1 MNNKILVVGLPFFA
15 NKYQYLVESY
25 DDLGFKVKVLINSS
39 DKLASELYSVDY
51 QLAGKSKILRMF
63 RYLSCIF
70 NYKPKYIDCYD
81 YSILTLYY
89 VVIARLLN
97 VKIRVWLIGGEL
109 TCDLTHVNEKSAIKS
124 LFIRLK
130 CSLTK
135 LSLVFCDTILAKE
148 NHHIAEIKNI
158 NVKLLNYTH
167 NLHNSVPVDDEYKAR
182 NVSELSD
189 FIYANAVIESRHVK
203 SLIKSFNELSAD
215 ESYYSAS
222 IYGFN
227 SISNEVYAARAA
239 GYSKEALDLY
249 NSFHLEKNV
258 NVFGFVS
265 NIKDVYRQFK
275 FFILPADVILA
286 NYALLEAMAE
296 GVVPIVF
303 PGDGYEKIVTDGVN
317 GIVAFDFDLPLALK
331 RALALSQDDYV
342 CMSKA
347 AHMKIKSEYS
357 LSNWSSK
364 LLKTFD

>member
-1 MNNKILVVGLPFFA
+1 MNNKILIVGLPFFA

-25 DDLGFKVKVLINSS
+25 DELGFQVKVLINSN
-39 DKLASELYSVDY
+39 DNVAPEFESVDY
-51 QLAGKSKILRMF
+51 QLAGQSKILRMF
-63 RYLSCIF
+63 RYLSCVS
-70 NYKPKYIDCYD
+70 NYKPKYVDCYD
-81 YSILTLYY
+81 YSILTLFY
-89 VVIARLLN
+89 VLIAKLLN
-97 VKIRVWLIGGEL
+97 IKSRVWLIGGEL
-109 TCDLTHVNEKSAIKS
+109 TCDTTHVNEYSVIKS

-135 LSLVFCDTILAKE
+135 LSLIFCDSILAKE
-148 NHHIAEIKNI
+148 NHHIGEVKNI

-167 NLHNSVPVDDEYKAR
+167 NLHNCVPVECEFRDRDI
-182 NVSELSD
+182 SELSD

-203 SLIKSFNELSAD
+203 SLIKSFSKLSAD
-215 ESYYSAS
+215 ENYYSAS

-249 NSFHLEKNV
+249 DTFHLEGSV

-265 NIKDVYRQFK
+265 DIKDVYRRFK

-303 PGDGYEKIVTDGVN
+303 PGDGYDKIVTDGIN
-317 GIVAFDFDLPLALK
+317 GIVAFDFDLSLALK

-342 CMSKA
+342 SMSKA

-364 LLKTFD
+364 LLNTF